1 MALSTAAGIVI
12 AIFVVIGVIVI
23 LWFTYCNI
31 KRRWQYHRRFYD
43 LIHFVRQNDDLL
55 IENTYGIRSSNVKH
69 NITYNGQPTPK
80 SAAEITTE
88 AFNIDTY
95 EKYEKEINK
104 EPESSGKGTMNGGN
118 LYSYNDLL
126 YMYGANNT
134 YEGKDKLL
142 GKPIN
147 GTLDDYMYINR
158 GNDKQT
164 MDNIVSLPKRII
176 DTFRDFG
183 YLHSR
188 AKKVIIDLIKFNRLY
203 DEHGYPITGFGIF
216 GNENKTK
223 SDAKNTLFQ
232 HMPVGVDLV
241 RYYVDN
247 QTELNDIISS
257 LYKDV
262 KGDKDTQENQINDN
276 VKYIIGYTWKFKN
289 IKYNAGEKPK
299 YEDLVGYRCLVRIND
314 EDLEKI
320 RITWENITTAEKSS
334 KPTYDIKVFH
344 SVLDPKILNCDD
356 IDELKRVI
364 IKLQQENTK
373 LCIELG
379 KPAPSYPN
387 VPEANDNEQV
397 QQTDESEENKVE
409 NDISGKTNL
418 TQIST
423 NIGNDDDENPYK
435 DVLLSEFNP
444 QAIQQQNNQAQ
455 ANSNNDELAKPEQ
468 PTSAS
473 ATPVEQNKQEQPTID
488 NNGDSNQQQNPYEG
502 VPTYPPV
509 PDINN
514 EQQPEQPT
522 GYGFTGG
529 LAMF

>member
-1 MALSTAAGIVI
+1 MALSTAAGIAI

-23 LWFTYCNI
+23 LWFTYCNT

-43 LIHFVRQNDDLL
+43 LIHFVRQKDDLL
-55 IENTYGIRSSNVKH
+55 IENIYGIRSSNAKH

-80 SAAEITTE
+80 SAAEITSE

-104 EPESSGKGTMNGGN
+104 EPESSGKETMNGGN

-126 YMYGANNT
+126 YMYGANKT

-147 GTLDDYMYINR
+147 STLDDYMYINR

-257 LYKDV
+257 LYKDA
-262 KGDKDTQENQINDN
+262 QENQINDN

-320 RITWENITTAEKSS
+320 RITWENITTTEKSS

-344 SVLDPKILNCDD
+344 GVLDPKILNCEDV
-356 IDELKRVI
+356 DELKRVI

-387 VPEANDNEQV
+387 VSEQITGNPVPAYPNVSEANDKEQV

-409 NDISGKTNL
+409 NDIPGKTNL

-423 NIGNDDDENPYK
+423 NIGNDDVENPYK
-435 DVLLSEFNP
+435 DDLLSEFNP

-455 ANSNNDELAKPEQ
+455 ANSNTPEPNNDELTEPEQ
-468 PTSAS
+468 STSASAKSSEPEQQTSAS
-473 ATPVEQNKQEQPTID
+473 ATPVE
-488 NNGDSNQQQNPYEG
+488 
-502 VPTYPPV
+502 
-509 PDINN
+509 
-514 EQQPEQPT
+514 PEQPT

>member
-12 AIFVVIGVIVI
+12 AVFVVIGVIVI
-23 LWFTYCNI
+23 LWFTYCNT

-43 LIHFVRQNDDLL
+43 LIHFVRQKDDLL
-55 IENTYGIRSSNVKH
+55 MENIYGIRASDAKH

-104 EPESSGKGTMNGGN
+104 DTLKSSNKEPEFSGKGTMNGGN
-118 LYSYNDLL
+118 LYSYNDLP
-126 YMYGANNT
+126 YMYGANKT

-147 GTLDDYMYINR
+147 STLDDYMYINR

-262 KGDKDTQENQINDN
+262 KDNKNTQENQINDN

-320 RITWENITTAEKSS
+320 RITWENITTTEKSS
-334 KPTYDIKVFH
+334 KPSYDIKVFH
-344 SVLDPKILNCDD
+344 GVLTPEILNCED

-373 LCIELG
+373 LCIELRKPVQTYSNISEEITG
-379 KPAPSYPN
+379 KQVPAYPN
-387 VPEANDNEQV
+387 ISKEITGKQV

-409 NDISGKTNL
+409 NDIPGKTNL

-423 NIGNDDDENPYK
+423 NIGNDDVENPYK

-455 ANSNNDELAKPEQ
+455 ANSNTPEPNNDEPSSPEQ

-473 ATPVEQNKQEQPTID
+473 ATSVE
-488 NNGDSNQQQNPYEG
+488 
-502 VPTYPPV
+502 
-509 PDINN
+509 
-514 EQQPEQPT
+514 PEQPT